1 MKDERVRKVINTLGD
16 IPMFVWFEKE
26 KCGFGSYDALA
37 SEFETYDTIKE
48 LALEKKTKLE
58 PVFSKW
64 INEPLVN

>member
-1 MKDERVRKVINTLGD
+1 
-16 IPMFVWFEKE
+16 MFVWFEKE